1 MSSEL
6 PHAADD
12 QPDSAEPDVA
22 PLLHPVEGVPE
33 LSVTAR
39 QIDAAAKLLAGGRG
53 PFAVD
58 AERASG
64 FRYSNRAY
72 LIQIRRAGAGTVL
85 IDPVSHGGDALTVLR
100 PVAEVLATDEW
111 ILHAADQDLPC
122 LAEVGMRPPALY
134 DTELAGRLAGFDRVN
149 LAAEAQRLLG
159 VGLAKG
165 HGAADWSKR
174 PLPAAWLNYAA
185 LDVELL
191 IDLRHAIAGVLAE
204 QGKTDWAAEEF
215 DYLRTVGEAPPPTRR
230 DRWRRTSGIHRVR
243 NQRGLAAV
251 RELWM
256 ARDAI
261 AQRRDIAP
269 GRILPDSAIIDAA
282 TADPKTVDDLVAL
295 PVFGGRKQR
304 RSAATWLA
312 ALATARADP
321 GPAEDAEP
329 PNGPPPPAR
338 WPKRRPEAAARLE
351 AARAAL
357 RELSQRV
364 TVPTEN
370 LVSPDLVRRLC
381 WDWAGADD
389 VGTAIDKFLAA
400 GQARGW
406 QRELVV
412 PALAAA
418 LAATAAPEI
427 DSSAGK
433 SEKSDANVDLDAD
446 DGSLV
451 QASAICAPDS
461 TLLALAQR
469 RNPSGDVAGDILVG
483 QADSGEHLAA
493 RRVVEELLRQ
503 TDIAARYVDL
513 LAPQRCRHRR
523 TDAAVDAV
531 VLAGDDQLVRE
542 RQFGHHIWNRQ
553 HPSRVDHRHADALV
567 V

>member
-6 PHAADD
+6 PQTADD
-12 QPDSAEPDVA
+12 ESDSAEPDVP
-22 PLLHPVEGVPE
+22 PLLRPVDGVPE
-33 LSVTAR
+33 LSATAG
-39 QIDAAAKLLAGGRG
+39 QISAAAELLAGGHG

-85 IDPVSHGGDALTVLR
+85 IDPVSHGGNALTVLA
-100 PVAEVLATDEW
+100 PVAEVLATDQW

-149 LAAEAQRLLG
+149 LAAMAQRLLG

-191 IDLRHAIAGVLAE
+191 IGLRDAIAAVLAE
-204 QGKTDWAAEEF
+204 QGKTGWAAEEF
-215 DYLRTVGEAPPPTRR
+215 EYLSTAMSQSAPSTRR

-243 NQRGLAAV
+243 NQQALAAV
-251 RELWM
+251 RELWL
-256 ARDAI
+256 ARDGI

-269 GRILPDSAIIDAA
+269 GRILPDSAIIEAA
-282 TADPKTVDDLVAL
+282 TADPKTVDDLAAL
-295 PVFGGRKQR
+295 PVFGGRRQR
-304 RSAATWLA
+304 RNAAIWLA

-321 GPAEDAEP
+321 SSAEDVEP

-357 RELSQRV
+357 RELSQQV
-364 TVPTEN
+364 NVPTEN

-381 WDWAGADD
+381 WDWEGADD
-389 VGTAIDKFLAA
+389 PATVIDEFLAA

-406 QRELVV
+406 QRELAV
-412 PALAAA
+412 PALASA
-418 LAATAAPEI
+418 LTMTTTEI
-427 DSSAGK
+427 
-433 SEKSDANVDLDAD
+433 EN
-446 DGSLV
+446 
-451 QASAICAPDS
+451 
-461 TLLALAQR
+461 
-469 RNPSGDVAGDILVG
+469 
-483 QADSGEHLAA
+483 
-493 RRVVEELLRQ
+493 
-503 TDIAARYVDL
+503 
-513 LAPQRCRHRR
+513 
-523 TDAAVDAV
+523 
-531 VLAGDDQLVRE
+531 
-542 RQFGHHIWNRQ
+542 
-553 HPSRVDHRHADALV
+553 
-567 V
+567 